1 MYPIF
6 TPSEALTILLVI
18 ILIGRIEFLI
28 RIHGRENEASEF
40 IFYAGKRE
48 RIFNMLMNDSQKVDL
63 SIEVVNAKGNPAS
76 LDGTPV
82 WENSAPEVAEL
93 TVAADGLSASLVAKT
108 TGAGSLSVKGDA
120 KLGEEVKEIMGS
132 FDFEVVAGEATI
144 ISIKASEPVDQ

>member
-1 MYPIF
+1 
-6 TPSEALTILLVI
+6 
-18 ILIGRIEFLI
+18 
-28 RIHGRENEASEF
+28 
-40 IFYAGKRE
+40 
-48 RIFNMLMNDSQKVDL
+48 MLMNDSQKVDL